1 MKQTKRARKFES
13 PKISN
18 CTTLQMIVCLAL
30 VGKSDFPLFLRT
42 YTDKDEGVRFHQLV
56 HTSLDVVQETKA
68 GA

>member
-1 MKQTKRARKFES
+1 
-13 PKISN
+13 
-18 CTTLQMIVCLAL
+18 MIVCLAL

-68 GA
+68 GAYNSQRCSSK